1 MNWLLKTGALCL
13 VSAILC
19 GCSVPALNPVYSE
32 DVRADDAALAGS
44 WVSEDG
50 SLIARVERV
59 REGEYTIAS
68 AMTASDASE
77 KPRSGIA
84 TGRLVRLGERLFI
97 DLVLHETQREELTRQ
112 SNFMAVRTYQ
122 VMQVKRDGD
131 VLTIRPPSY
140 DRMKSLLVGGQSK
153 LAHTMLTDH
162 SGGPEL
168 VITASTPELQ
178 AFYREH
184 AADEALF
191 GETLVLRR
199 TRE

>member
-1 MNWLLKTGALCL
+1 MNGLLKTAVLCL
-13 VSAILC
+13 GSAILC
-19 GCSVPALNPVYSE
+19 GCSVPALNTVYSE
-32 DVRADDAALAGS
+32 DVRADDPELAGS
-44 WVSEDG
+44 WVSDDG
-50 SLIARVERV
+50 RLIARVERV

-68 AMTASDASE
+68 AMTDSDASE
-77 KPRSGIA
+77 KPRSGVA

-97 DLVLHETQREELTRQ
+97 DLVLHETERQELTRQ
-112 SNFMAVRTYQ
+112 NNFMAVRTYQ
-122 VMQVKRDGD
+122 VLQVTRDGD

-162 SGGPEL
+162 DGGPEL
-168 VITASTPELQ
+168 VITASTAELQ
-178 AFYREH
+178 AFYRER

-199 TRE
+199 GHE